1 MKKLLPLLVLVFCLS
16 VHAQTTPSGTTQNM
30 SVQTYTPE
38 EQQTNTSSEAN
49 TAQQPQKKQAKHED
63 QKKSAVP
70 FLKKLYFG
78 GTFGATFGNYT
89 SITVAPTVG
98 YRLRPSL
105 YTGLKVYYTYSKQK
119 YGGDSF
125 EYHNYGVGTFLRYFP
140 FKDLYLHVAPEYISY
155 EYATVQGSERE
166 WVPYVW
172 AGAGIRK
179 KTSRRSWV
187 SVHVLFDLVQN
198 SNSPFD
204 EWEPNVVVGAGTSL
218 W

>member
-1 MKKLLPLLVLVFCLS
+1 MKKLLPLLALAFCMT
-16 VHAQTTPSGTTQNM
+16 VQAQTTPSGTSQNM

-38 EQQTNTSSEAN
+38 DQETNTPSETNN
-49 TAQQPQKKQAKHED
+49 TQKQQKKQPKHED

-98 YRLRPSL
+98 YRLRPSM

-119 YGGDSF
+119 FGGDSF
-125 EYHNYGVGTFLRYFP
+125 EYHNYGIGTFLRYYT

-155 EYATVQGSERE
+155 EYATTQGSERE

-172 AGAGIRK
+172 VGAGIRK

-187 SVHVLFDLVQN
+187 SVHVLFDLVQHAD
-198 SNSPFD
+198 SPFE
-204 EWEPNVVVGAGTSL
+204 EWEPNVVIGAGTSL